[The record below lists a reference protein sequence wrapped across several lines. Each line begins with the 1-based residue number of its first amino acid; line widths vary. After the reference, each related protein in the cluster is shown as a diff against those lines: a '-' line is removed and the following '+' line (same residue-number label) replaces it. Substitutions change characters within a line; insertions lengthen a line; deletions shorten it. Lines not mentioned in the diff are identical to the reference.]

1 MMKSSLCSDKK
12 CSGARGQTDG
22 KYYGRGRY
30 GLPMMEFNPV
40 QYQFA

>member
-22 KYYGRGRY
+22 KYCGRC
-30 GLPMMEFNPV
+30 GLTMNGV
-40 QYQFA
+40 